1 MGRLRTN
8 SQWCQALRGRPSWSF
23 VNPFPLGLALL
34 MWWFLVPAVGQLFG
48 QSEPT
53 HFERQDKL
61 DVPRLVNLLY
71 QRGEPAVQSQAAL
84 LLLQRGTEESQEVVR
99 QGLRRWDR
107 PDVFQALASALR
119 WSRDPQ
125 YIPQLLQ
132 ALGCEETTIRQSAI
146 ETLARF
152 DYRRVFRPLVALAE
166 DERASGL
173 ARQSAIQVLAR
184 TQQRAAIV
192 PLMSLLAAEP
202 PAIREAAAG
211 ALEELTGLNYGL
223 DMARWQQ
230 WWQRH
235 KDLTDE
241 EWLAARNAALQE
253 QVRRLQAD
261 LSRAE
266 AHIVQLHQQIY
277 SKIPTADRVAHFQT
291 LVKSEYP
298 GVRVQAILWMV
309 EALPELDSSQ
319 QQQVTQLLLHL
330 SEDGVEAVQRQAVLT
345 LEKRLEDPQVVA
357 RLLTLLEHGSV
368 GVRAAAARSLG
379 RFRAPHQQ
387 PERLVPIL
395 AALKKALNDSSLTVV
410 AEATESLGAI
420 GAPQAAVIL
429 AELLRHPSEGV
440 RQAAAR
446 ALEPIADER
455 VLAELW
461 TALNDR
467 SASVRFHILGA
478 LGRIGSGASDARK
491 SEIVAQLQSI
501 MLRDGDPGVRSRAAT
516 ILGELG
522 TPADLPFLWQRCL
535 TTEDERVRGK
545 AWSAIIEILARSGN
559 PELVAQW
566 DQLLTNHRD
575 TARRVELLVEIRSR
589 WQKSETQRPHL
600 DTIQGLL
607 VQAYLA
613 QRRWQAAGPLA
624 LDLARR
630 APNDHELRRRLRWLV
645 AAGYL
650 AVDDKRPE
658 EALSWLQA
666 AEDLLARAGDLA
678 FEFAALRQRAQQAV
692 PK

>member
-1 MGRLRTN
+1 M
-8 SQWCQALRGRPSWSF
+8 
-23 VNPFPLGLALL
+23 NPFPLGLALL